1 MVEKE
6 EDFEL
11 CAISAL
17 LEEEEVVS
25 AAFVGSSSSGAKF
38 VGTFYSFPFIPF
50 PLWNPFTFRESR
62 RVANSNG
69 DRKKFP
75 TSSLLFSGVESYRRH
90 CKGLPRGCQP
100 HSHVR
105 KITDPAEKQP
115 PLPSR
120 EQPPV
125 ACNNITFVDFFP
137 AFSSPPPTLFRP
149 LLSPSYSRESRGGE
163 KKMKRGRR
171 EKERGNFF
179 IPIPPFPFS
188 EGKF

>member
-115 PLPSR
+115 SSLLASNPQWHVIISHLSTFFRLFLLLPLPSSD
-120 EQPPV
+120 P
-125 ACNNITFVDFFP
+125 
-137 AFSSPPPTLFRP
+137 SSHRHIL
-149 LLSPSYSRESRGGE
+149 E
-163 KKMKRGRR
+163 KAEGGRR
-171 EKERGNFF
+171 K
-179 IPIPPFPFS
+179 
-188 EGKF
+188 